1 MKQKL
6 INEINQFFLYNETN
20 FFEEINSTYFEEPLI
35 GFADA
40 NDKLFTDYKKIIGEY
55 HLTPQEFFELEHGV
69 HSFNKGSVMSIALP
83 INQKTRISNRLEQ
96 KFGSKEWALTRTFGD
111 EIFIKELVKFVKN
124 YLLVN
129 DVKSISPYHS
139 EYFKIH
145 NDSSN
150 FSSNWSERHIA
161 YAANLG
167 TFSINDGFITNKG
180 IAIKLVSFVIN
191 IEIPHDVRT
200 FNTHFDNC
208 LFLSKNICG
217 ACIKR
222 CPVGA
227 ITENGHDKFK
237 CYQHVYGNESKNI
250 ALTYGGKFEFGSG
263 CGLCQTAVPCE
274 HKNPSNSYK

>member
-6 INEINQFFLYNETN
+6 INEINHFFLYNEMN
-20 FFEEINSTYFEEPLI
+20 FFKEINSTYFEEPLI

-55 HLTPQEFFELEHGV
+55 HLTPKEMFELEHGDN
-69 HSFNKGSVMSIALP
+69 SFNKGSVMSIVLP
-83 INQKTRISNRLEQ
+83 INEKTRISNRHEK

-111 EIFIKELVKFVKN
+111 EIFIKELVKFIKN
-124 YLLVN
+124 YLLINGVN
-129 DVKSISPYHS
+129 SISPYHS
-139 EYFKIH
+139 EYFKVH

-150 FSSNWSERHIA
+150 ISSNWSERHIA
-161 YAANLG
+161 YATNLG

-180 IAIKLVSFVIN
+180 IAIKLVSFVIDT
-191 IEIPHDVRT
+191 EIPHDVRKY
-200 FNTHFDNC
+200 NTHFDNC
-208 LFLSKNICG
+208 LLLSKNICG

-227 ITENGHDKFK
+227 ITKDGHDKIK
-237 CYQHVYGNESKNI
+237 CYQHVYGNESKNV
-250 ALTYGGKFEFGSG
+250 ALVYGGKFDFGSG

-274 HKNPSNSYK
+274 YKNPRNSY